1 MSDLWREASE
11 ASDRF
16 AAQALDY
23 HRYRPRYPEGVFDDI
38 VRLANLSAGDKAIEI
53 GAGTG
58 IATQPLVECGLDV
71 TAIEPAAA
79 LAAVA
84 ESNLAGRARFVV
96 GRFEDFSPDSSVRML
111 AAFNAWHWVEPGI
124 AVDLAAQLLEPGG
137 SLALVWTVVVSWGE
151 EPFEER
157 LAETFGSPWDKRF
170 EHDVDGSMQPVRHD
184 ARFGEFQ
191 AHHHRFERTLDAET
205 FVAVTKTY
213 GGDRTNEQ
221 YEAIERIIND
231 DFGGS
236 ITKVEDAVLYLAARL

>member
-1 MSDLWREASE
+1 MSDLWRVANEASE
-11 ASDRF
+11 RF

-23 HRYRPRYPEGVFDDI
+23 HRYRPRYPEGVFNDI
-38 VRLANLSAGDKAIEI
+38 FRLANLSSGDKAIEI

-58 IATQPLVECGLDV
+58 IATQPLIECGLDV

-84 ESNLAGRARFVV
+84 ESNLTERARFVV
-96 GRFEDFSPDSSVRML
+96 SRFEDFTPDSFVELL
-111 AAFNAWHWVEPGI
+111 AAFNAWHWIEPGI

-170 EHDVDGSMQPVRHD
+170 ELDVDGSMQPVRHD

-191 AHHHRFERTLDAET
+191 TNHHPFGRTLDAET

-213 GGDRTNEQ
+213 GGDRTTEQ